1 MDTDPDKKP
10 AIAFADHDV
19 ETTQLEKVDSS
30 SSSDHDDPFHWFTP
44 EQGRK
49 IKHKIDRRLVL
60 ILGAMSV
67 KHLKVHELLID
78 LHFSGIA
85 FR

>member
-10 AIAFADHDV
+10 AIAFADHDI

-30 SSSDHDDPFHWFTP
+30 SSSDRDDPFHWFTP
-44 EQGRK
+44 EEGRK

-60 ILGAMSV
+60 ILGAM
-67 KHLKVHELLID
+67 
-78 LHFSGIA
+78 
-85 FR
+85 